1 MEKKYIWE
9 ASKRRNELIWEAM
22 KEGFSENQISY
33 MFNLPVES
41 INRVIYSMREIKG
54 SWSK

>member
-22 KEGFSENQISY
+22 KEGFSDNQISY